1 MSGNRFY
8 PRPKQKNNG
17 AQARLP
23 KTAKQMERHLKGV
36 ANHRRIE
43 ILFLIAREEGIS
55 VEGISNNLRCNFK
68 TISEHIRRLAQAGL
82 IEKKYEGHYMKH
94 KLAPYGRTFIA
105 FLTSFS
111 NSQEFEN
118 INYRGNYYGK

>member
-8 PRPKQKNNG
+8 PRPKQRSG
-17 AQARLP
+17 SRVYMRSA
-23 KTAKQMERHLKGV
+23 KTAKQMERHLKGI

-55 VEGISNNLRCNFK
+55 VDGISKNLNCNFK
-68 TISEHIRRLAQAGL
+68 TISEHIRRLALAGL
-82 IEKKYEGHYMKH
+82 VDKKYEGHLVRH
-94 KLAPYGRTFIA
+94 KLTPYGRIFIS

-111 NSQEFEN
+111 NS
-118 INYRGNYYGK
+118 

>member
-8 PRPKQKNNG
+8 PRPKQKSNS
-17 AQARLP
+17 ARAYSP

-43 ILFLIAREEGIS
+43 ILFLVAREEGIS
-55 VEGISNNLRCNFK
+55 VEGISNNLHCNFK

-82 IEKKYEGHYMKH
+82 VEKKYEGRLVTHR
-94 KLAPYGRTFIA
+94 LSPYGRTFIS
-105 FLTSFS
+105 FLTTFS
-111 NSQEFEN
+111 HS
-118 INYRGNYYGK
+118 

>member
-8 PRPKQKNNG
+8 PRAKQRSG
-17 AQARLP
+17 IVRAHFP

-43 ILFLIAREEGIS
+43 ILFLIAHEEGIN

-94 KLAPYGRTFIA
+94 KLTPYGHTFVS

-111 NSQEFEN
+111 NS
-118 INYRGNYYGK
+118 